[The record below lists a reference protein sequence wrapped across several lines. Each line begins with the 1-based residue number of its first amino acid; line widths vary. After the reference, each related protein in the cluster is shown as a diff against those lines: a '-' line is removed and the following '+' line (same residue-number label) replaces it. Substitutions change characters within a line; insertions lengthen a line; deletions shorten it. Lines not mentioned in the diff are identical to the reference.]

1 MTLTATAPTR
11 MDLAGGT
18 LDIWPL
24 YLFMGSGITVNA
36 AITIQSHVTLV
47 ERADGE
53 IHLHTA
59 DSGDRLV
66 AHSVDDLPAGGPLD
80 LLVRAVRFY
89 RPKAGVEVTTRSE
102 APRGSGIGASS
113 SLLITLSHALNRLN
127 GTGYSPEQIIDI
139 AANLEAQ
146 CIDIPTGKQDY
157 HPPTYGGINAIW
169 FEAGGD
175 RTERLG
181 GEELDRGLEE
191 RVVLSF
197 TGISHFSGTNNWAM
211 MKRFI
216 DKRGTTPENLRRIRD
231 TALALRECLLA
242 ADWDRFGRLVD
253 EEWENRR
260 ALARGVSNAR
270 VERLM
275 AAARE
280 AGARASK
287 LCGAGGGGCM
297 VTVVDPDRR
306 EAVTAALRK
315 AGARPLD
322 YRVARHGVEIT
333 EGGQPGG

>member
-1 MTLTATAPTR
+1 MILTATAPTR

-24 YLFMGSGITVNA
+24 YLFMESGITVNA
-36 AITIQSHVTLV
+36 AITVQSHVRIV
-47 ERADGE
+47 QRDDAE
-53 IHLHTA
+53 IHLHAA
-59 DSGDRLV
+59 DSGDREV
-66 AHSVDDLPAGGPLD
+66 ARDVESLQQTGPLA
-80 LLVRAVRFY
+80 LISRAVRFY
-89 RPKAGVEVTTRSE
+89 RPPTGIEVTTRSE

-127 GTGYSPEQIIDI
+127 GSPHTPERIIDI
-139 AANLEAQ
+139 SANLEAQ
-146 CIDIPTGKQDY
+146 LIDIPTGKQDY
-157 HPPTYGGINAIW
+157 HPPTYGGVNAIW

-181 GEELDRGLEE
+181 GEELARGLED
-191 RVVLSF
+191 RVVVSF

-216 DKRGTTPENLRRIRD
+216 DKRGTTPENLRKIRD
-231 TALALRECLLA
+231 TALAVRECLLA
-242 ADWDRFGRLVD
+242 ADWDRFPSLVA

-270 VERLM
+270 VEKLM
-275 AAARE
+275 AAARD
-280 AGARASK
+280 AGAQASK

-297 VTVVDPDRR
+297 ISVVEPDRKA
-306 EAVTAALRK
+306 AVADALRK

-322 YRVARHGVEIT
+322 YRIARNGVEVKE
-333 EGGQPGG
+333 EG